1 MNTEA
6 VAKRLVELCRKG
18 EYEQAQ
24 RELYAEDAVSIEMPG
39 LPPGALGD
47 AKGLAA
53 IYEKGRQWG
62 AMVETVHGGSVS
74 DPVVAGHWFSVAASM
89 DITFKGRG
97 RVQMAEICVYRV
109 RDGKVVSE
117 QFFYD
122 MD

>member
-1 MNTEA
+1 MNTDA

-24 RELYAEDAVSIEMPG
+24 RELYAQDAVSIEMPG

-53 IYEKGRQWG
+53 IYEKGRQWQ
-62 AMVETVHGGSVS
+62 AMVETVHGGFVS
-74 DPVVAGHWFSVAASM
+74 DPVVAGNWFSVAASM
-89 DITFKGRG
+89 DITLKGRG
-97 RVQMAEICVYRV
+97 RVQMSEICVYRV

-122 MD
+122 MG

>member
-1 MNTEA
+1 MNTEQ

-24 RELYAEDAVSIEMPG
+24 RELYAQDAVSIEMPG
-39 LPPGALGD
+39 LPEGALGNVE
-47 AKGLAA
+47 GLEA
-53 IYEKGRQWG
+53 IYEKGRQFSER
-62 AMVETVHGGSVS
+62 VEAVHANEVS
-74 DPVVAGHWFSVAASM
+74 GPMIAGNWFSVAFSM

-97 RVQMAEICVYRV
+97 RVQMQDIGVYHV

-122 MD
+122 M

>member
-18 EYEQAQ
+18 EFEQAQ
-24 RELYAEDAVSIEMPG
+24 RELYASDAVSIEMPG
-39 LPPGALGD
+39 APAGALGD
-47 AKGLAA
+47 AKGLEA
-53 IYEKGRQWG
+53 IYEKGRQFN
-62 AMVETVHGGSVS
+62 AMVETMHGGSVG
-74 DPVVAGHWFSVAASM
+74 DPLVAGHWFSVVMTM
-89 DITFKGRG
+89 DVTFKGRG
-97 RVQMAEICVYRV
+97 RTQMAELCVYRV